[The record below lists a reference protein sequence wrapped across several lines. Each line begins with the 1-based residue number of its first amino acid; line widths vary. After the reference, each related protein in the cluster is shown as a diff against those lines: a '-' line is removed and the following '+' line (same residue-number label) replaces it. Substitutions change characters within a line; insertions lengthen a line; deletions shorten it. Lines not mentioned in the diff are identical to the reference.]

1 MKNKKSLD
9 ETFVPDSNELKLSP
23 YERLQSILNENE
35 NKVLSG
41 QASEKIDFILG
52 TESNQKI
59 QNKVISKIKE
69 FLKSIDGFIFRKKSR
84 VMNTQ
89 FYSRKRK

>member
-9 ETFVPDSNELKLSP
+9 ETFVPDTNELKLSP
-23 YERLQSILNENE
+23 YERLQVILNENE
-35 NKVLSG
+35 NKVLSS

-52 TESNQKI
+52 TESKQKI
-59 QNKVISKIKE
+59 HNKVISKIKE
-69 FLKSIDGFIFRKKSR
+69 FFESIDGFIFRKKSR

-89 FYSRKRK
+89 FYSRKKK